1 MGFAMLLILGLVSL
15 VAAQSAV
22 PETLPPRKIPP
33 PPKKA
38 LPPPKK
44 APPPPKKI
52 SEVTKVTPPKIKA
65 RKALIKAAKPL
76 PEKMM
81 IEKIKSA
88 KIAPTS
94 PKGEQVLKNMLV
106 LASKSKAAPAQKAAT
121 AAKIK
126 EIVLKPEP
134 QKAAAIKALPSIA
147 KQTIAKSVVTAERE
161 TKPTPEQAAKAL
173 ALWTKNGGNQGTS
186 ANRSETVRR
195 SQALMGLTA
204 DGIIGPMT
212 RDRAKE
218 LGYILALRS
227 AQKPGAVGW
236 R

>member
-1 MGFAMLLILGLVSL
+1 V
-15 VAAQSAV
+15 
-22 PETLPPRKIPP
+22 
-33 PPKKA
+33 
-38 LPPPKK
+38 
-44 APPPPKKI
+44 PPKKI
-52 SEVTKVTPPKIKA
+52 SEVTKVTPPKVKA
-65 RKALIKAAKPL
+65 RKALIKASKPL
-76 PEKMM
+76 PEKLA
-81 IEKIKSA
+81 IEKIKAA

-94 PKGEQVLKNMLV
+94 PKGEQVLKNMLA
-106 LASKSKAAPAQKAAT
+106 LATKSTASPSQKAAT

-126 EIVLKPEP
+126 EIIVKPAP

-195 SQALMGLTA
+195 SQALMGLAA

-212 RDRAKE
+212 RERAKE